1 MPNFYYRAINNFGQI
16 VEDVLEA
23 PNLGVV
29 TERLD
34 NWGLTPLQI
43 REHKP
48 IQSSFLK
55 KLNEKKIKSDEIVLF
70 TKQLTTLLKAGVPL
84 LSALEAL
91 VEQASN
97 SKLRSIIQD
106 IYISVESG
114 NSFSDALDK
123 HRDVFPKLYASSV
136 RAGEMSGSLDEVL
149 ERMAIMLTY
158 EKETRDKIKSAM
170 RYPII
175 VVCALVLA
183 FVILILMVIP
193 KFAAMFQQLGATLPL
208 PTRVLI
214 AINDLFQNYG
224 IFIFSAVVV
233 LFLAFKRYTKTPKG
247 HFQWDQIKLR
257 LPLFGPLILKN
268 SLSRFAKMFET
279 LNRSGLPILETLG
292 IVAETVGNL
301 AVGEEIRKISLGV
314 QKGEGLARPLR
325 RSELF
330 PPMVV
335 RMIAIGEQSGSL
347 DSMLENISRHYDIEV
362 DYAIKKMTSMIEP
375 LLTVVIGLFV
385 AFLAI
390 SIFMPMW
397 NIMGLIH

>member
-149 ERMAIMLTY
+149 ERMATMLTY

>member
-149 ERMAIMLTY
+149 ERMATMLSY

-224 IFIFSAVVV
+224 IFIFSAVVA
-233 LFLAFKRYTKTPKG
+233 LFLVFKRYTKTSKG
-247 HFQWDQIKLR
+247 HFQWDKIKLR

>member
-149 ERMAIMLTY
+149 ERMATMLTY

-224 IFIFSAVVV
+224 IFIFSAVVA
-233 LFLAFKRYTKTPKG
+233 LFLVFKRYTKTPKG
-247 HFQWDQIKLR
+247 HFQWDKIKLR

>member
-149 ERMAIMLTY
+149 ERMATMLTY

-247 HFQWDQIKLR
+247 HFQWDKIKLR

>member
-224 IFIFSAVVV
+224 
-233 LFLAFKRYTKTPKG
+233 
-247 HFQWDQIKLR
+247 
-257 LPLFGPLILKN
+257 
-268 SLSRFAKMFET
+268 
-279 LNRSGLPILETLG
+279 
-292 IVAETVGNL
+292 
-301 AVGEEIRKISLGV
+301 
-314 QKGEGLARPLR
+314 
-325 RSELF
+325 
-330 PPMVV
+330 
-335 RMIAIGEQSGSL
+335 
-347 DSMLENISRHYDIEV
+347 
-362 DYAIKKMTSMIEP
+362 
-375 LLTVVIGLFV
+375 
-385 AFLAI
+385 
-390 SIFMPMW
+390 
-397 NIMGLIH
+397 

>member
-149 ERMAIMLTY
+149 ERMATMLTY

-247 HFQWDQIKLR
+247 HFQWDKIKLR

-362 DYAIKKMTSMIEP
+362 DYAIKKMTSMIN
-375 LLTVVIGLFV
+375 LY
-385 AFLAI
+385 
-390 SIFMPMW
+390 
-397 NIMGLIH
+397 

>member
-149 ERMAIMLTY
+149 ERMATMLSY

-247 HFQWDQIKLR
+247 HFQWDKIKLR

>member
-149 ERMAIMLTY
+149 ERMATMLSY